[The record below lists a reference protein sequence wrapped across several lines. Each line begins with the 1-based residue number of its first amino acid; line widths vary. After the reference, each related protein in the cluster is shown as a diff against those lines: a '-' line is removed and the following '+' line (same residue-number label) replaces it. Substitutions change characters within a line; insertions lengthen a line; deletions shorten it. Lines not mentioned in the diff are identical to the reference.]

1 MRTPP
6 QHDRAALTADEQT
19 LRACAARLEALAGEL
34 PAGAV
39 TDFGTV
45 LAALARRCEV
55 ASADLRTAAALFKSG
70 PAESA
75 GPAADR
81 GRRGPDVQSNS
92 D

>member
-6 QHDRAALTADEQT
+6 QHDRAALTADGAT
-19 LRACAARLEALAGEL
+19 LRECAARLEALAEEL

-39 TDFGTV
+39 TDFATV

-55 ASADLRTAAALFKSG
+55 ASADLRTAAALFGSG
-70 PAESA
+70 PAE
-75 GPAADR
+75 PAAGA